1 MALAVSRN
9 PCGYF
14 ILLRFYQLFHLW
26 FQAHKLI
33 TDWGMD
39 IDNDTVRLV
48 GRVLPPETLYFA
60 NGKSETIGP
69 KGEWNRA
76 ATNSVLTAVSLTKW
90 AIFFPEKNK
99 AIVQNFCK
107 ELQRVASRMGIQM
120 ANPKVHIFISSGSE
134 KESLDFVGFFW
145 FYLSRNIGGCSYP
158 NNIDSFRGLAGNF
171 NWCVRALFER
181 WKLATFRV
189 Y

>member
-1 MALAVSRN
+1 
-9 PCGYF
+9 
-14 ILLRFYQLFHLW
+14 
-26 FQAHKLI
+26 
-33 TDWGMD
+33 MD

-60 NGKSETIGP
+60 NGKSEIIGP

-120 ANPKVHIFISSGSE
+120 ANPKVHIFYYKWVRKRIFRFCRFLLILSFE
-134 KESLDFVGFFW
+134 K
-145 FYLSRNIGGCSYP
+145 Y
-158 NNIDSFRGLAGNF
+158 
-171 NWCVRALFER
+171 
-181 WKLATFRV
+181 
-189 Y
+189 

>member
-1 MALAVSRN
+1 
-9 PCGYF
+9 
-14 ILLRFYQLFHLW
+14 
-26 FQAHKLI
+26 
-33 TDWGMD
+33 MD

-120 ANPKVHIFISSGSE
+120 ANPKVHIFYFKLGQKKNLWILSVSFDFIFREILRVVAIPIKLLLSGAWLGISIDGFEPFLSDE
-134 KESLDFVGFFW
+134 NWLPLESSNFEML
-145 FYLSRNIGGCSYP
+145 
-158 NNIDSFRGLAGNF
+158 NF
-171 NWCVRALFER
+171 N
-181 WKLATFRV
+181 
-189 Y
+189 